1 VYRRKKMRVEFSST
15 AEEAAAKGY
24 LPNQCLSGRRSPC
37 ASGKKQRQT
46 IKNFFFNFL
55 PANVQTH
62 SKRHEE
68 VQQIPY
74 SRACK
79 EEGEL
84 PAKSTRAE
92 FPEDNE
98 RASGSASGYRG
109 SVCNCRQMI
118 SNSCDQQS
126 LRQRRQRHADGDNRH
141 RSGRL
146 GSRLSNSYIRS

>member
-1 VYRRKKMRVEFSST
+1 
-15 AEEAAAKGY
+15 
-24 LPNQCLSGRRSPC
+24 LSGRRSPC

-46 IKNFFFNFL
+46 IKKFFFNFL

-118 SNSCDQQS
+118 SNRCDQNHYGS
-126 LRQRRQRHADGDNRH
+126 DARGTRTATTGTGVADRAAG
-141 RSGRL
+141 
-146 GSRLSNSYIRS
+146 